1 MSITLYPAATD
12 LKTLET
18 VWRNGT
24 PARLAPEARDLIEA
38 TAAQVRVAATGDDPV
53 YGINT
58 GFGKLASVRISPQD
72 TETLQRNLIL
82 SHCCGRNVQRL
93 TYTAAM

>member
-18 VWRNGT
+18 IWRNGT
-24 PARLAPEARDLIEA
+24 SARLAPEARDLIEA
-38 TAAQVRVAATGDDPV
+38 TAAQVRVAATGDEPV

-58 GFGKLASVRISPQD
+58 GFGKLASVRISPHAYAC
-72 TETLQRNLIL
+72 NLSLFLKI
-82 SHCCGRNVQRL
+82 
-93 TYTAAM
+93 

>member
-1 MSITLYPAATD
+1 MSITLYPAVTD

-38 TAAQVRVAATGDDPV
+38 TAAQVQVAATGDEPV

-58 GFGKLASVRISPQD
+58 GFGNWRRSGFRRRTPRCYNAI
-72 TETLQRNLIL
+72 
-82 SHCCGRNVQRL
+82 
-93 TYTAAM
+93 